1 MRLWGK
7 QPMPGSEP
15 MKLGS
20 PLCFLVLTRVV
31 KRLKFLLKVLPFLLM
46 VNPKKMA
53 IELVELVGESSMM
66 VTMMCCNS

>member
-1 MRLWGK
+1 
-7 QPMPGSEP
+7 

-20 PLCFLVLTRVV
+20 PLCFLVLTRVL